1 MIKPKLSV
9 ILPVYN
15 GENTIATTLDS
26 LVNQTFKDFELV
38 CCIDGTND
46 ESENIINSFRDKFN
60 KLTILKN
67 ELNRG
72 LGATMNRLMT
82 NTIGEYVAIAEQDDY
97 YYDTRLEKQVK
108 VLDDND
114 TVGLVSGIADF
125 WNGEKIV
132 MQFPGILVA
141 GEQYPKGKD
150 MFLLNYKKQVKVAN
164 SCTMIRKS
172 VHVNNGL
179 YFSVHYPSISVDWTY
194 IMRFSLLS
202 DIYGLPSPLVRLD
215 RRNDRNSVTSNKNK
229 QFLAAREV
237 IRSFKFE
244 FPEII
249 TASDYKY
256 SLMTEYILELN
267 NAGNIK
273 YCFLFVKNFI
283 LAPFDKR
290 LYASFNKRVLK
301 KIF

>member
-1 MIKPKLSV
+1 MVKYKVSV

-15 GENTIATTLDS
+15 GEKTLATTLES

-46 ESENIINSFRDKFN
+46 ESENIINLFRDKFN

-67 ELNRG
+67 QLNRG
-72 LGATMNRLMT
+72 LGATMNRLMSNT
-82 NTIGEYVAIAEQDDY
+82 NGEYIAIAEQDDY
-97 YYDTRLEKQVK
+97 YYTTRLEKQVK

-114 TVGLVSGIADF
+114 AIGLVSGIADF

-141 GEQYPKGKD
+141 RKQYPKGKE

-179 YFSVHYPSISVDWTY
+179 YFS
-194 IMRFSLLS
+194 
-202 DIYGLPSPLVRLD
+202 
-215 RRNDRNSVTSNKNK
+215 
-229 QFLAAREV
+229 
-237 IRSFKFE
+237 
-244 FPEII
+244 
-249 TASDYKY
+249 
-256 SLMTEYILELN
+256 
-267 NAGNIK
+267 
-273 YCFLFVKNFI
+273 KNFM
-283 LAPFDKR
+283 L
-290 LYASFNKRVLK
+290 
-301 KIF
+301 